1 MFAGFRTSTKAF
13 SWLTR
18 SFCVALLATLTLT
31 GCDTVDSMN
40 ASTEMPLASP
50 GEDAYSL
57 SDSEVS
63 TQGPIDLVGSWVD
76 QRPDPQFQP
85 VVTFRIDGVVKVK
98 TECYLYRGEYK
109 ADEEGNLEVRPLK
122 LKDQWCNAFA
132 QDPIVEA
139 VQEAYAW
146 ETARDEELLSL
157 FTSADGVQGSVTLSD
172 ADGADS
178 PQDSPDQ
185 DDTLGDAPQGD
196 DPGSADDTLSD
207 SPQEDE
213 SDEPRGN

>member
-1 MFAGFRTSTKAF
+1 
-13 SWLTR
+13 
-18 SFCVALLATLTLT
+18 
-31 GCDTVDSMN
+31 MN